1 MILRKQPHSKTDTR
15 TNSRRLLIQRV
26 KSCPLS
32 KPNSPRI
39 DYKNLRLL
47 KKYLSERYKILPSRI
62 TSVSAKKQRQ
72 LAQAIKRAR
81 FLALFPYHA
90 L

>member
-1 MILRKQPHSKTDTR
+1 MFRKPNVSKTESR
-15 TNSRRLLIQRV
+15 TSVRRLVIQRV

-32 KPNSPRI
+32 KPNAPRI
-39 DYKNLRLL
+39 DYKNVRLL

-62 TSVSAKKQRQ
+62 TSVSAKKQRK

-81 FLALFPYHA
+81 FLALFPYHV